1 MLEHGGRLR
10 KAAQQYGIPL
20 AEWLDLSTGI
30 SPWPWALPS
39 VPAAAWMRLPEDGD
53 GLEAAARRYYGAEKL
68 LPLPGS
74 QAAIQLLPRLRR
86 PGKVGVVSPCYAE
99 HAEAWRAAGH
109 ILREVSDQEVPHH
122 LERFDVLVVV
132 NPNNPTGRRID
143 AGVLLEWHARLLER
157 GGWLVVDEAFMDCTP
172 EHSLAPSCASRPGL
186 IVLRS
191 FGKFFGLAGARL
203 GFAFAEPR
211 LLESL
216 AKLLGPWSVNGP
228 TRWVAQAVLGE
239 FQEQIQRRRDLHDG
253 SRRLAGVLGE
263 HGFAPQGGTALF
275 QWVVSMRAQALRDHL
290 ARQGILVRLFE
301 TPASLRFGL
310 PPDEKG
316 WQRLEHGLRT
326 FNQME
331 SLR

>member
-10 KAAQQYGIPL
+10 RAAQQYGIPL

-30 SPWPWALPS
+30 SPWPWRLPDI
-39 VPAAAWMRLPEDGD
+39 PASAWMRLPEESD
-53 GLEAAARRYYGAEKL
+53 GLEAAARRYYGVEQL

-99 HAEAWRAAGH
+99 HAEAWRVAGH
-109 ILREVSDQEVPHH
+109 ILREVGDHEVPHH
-122 LERFDVLVVV
+122 LDRFDVLVVV
-132 NPNNPTGRRID
+132 NPNNPTGRRIEP
-143 AGVLLEWHARLLER
+143 GVLLEWHARLQER

-172 EHSLAPSCASRPGL
+172 EQSLVGSCSSRPGL
-186 IVLRS
+186 VVLRS

-211 LLESL
+211 LLASL
-216 AKLLGPWSVNGP
+216 AQSLGPWAVNGP

-239 FQEQIQRRRDLHDG
+239 LHEQIQRRHDLNEA
-253 SRRLAGVLGE
+253 SRRLAGLLGE

-275 QWVVSMRAQALRDHL
+275 QWTVSAQSAALRDHL
-290 ARQGILVRLFE
+290 ARQGILVRLFDSP
-301 TPASLRFGL
+301 TSLRFGL
-310 PPDEKG
+310 PPDEEG
-316 WQRLEHGLRT
+316 WRRLEHGLWS

-331 SLR
+331 NLR

>member
-10 KAAQQYGIPL
+10 LAAQEYGIPL

-30 SPWPWALPS
+30 SPWPWSLPS
-39 VPAAAWMRLPEDGD
+39 VPASAWMRLPEDSD
-53 GLEAAARRYYGAEKL
+53 GLESAARRYYGAEKL

-74 QAAIQLLPRLRR
+74 QAAIQLLPRMRR

-109 ILREVSDQEVPHH
+109 ILREVSENEVAQH

-132 NPNNPTGRRID
+132 NPNNPTGRRIEP
-143 AGVLLEWHARLLER
+143 GVLLEWHTRLLER

-172 EHSLAPSCASRPGL
+172 EQSLVTRCASRPGL
-186 IVLRS
+186 VVLRS

-211 LLESL
+211 LLAAL
-216 AKLLGPWSVNGP
+216 AQLVGPWAVSGP
-228 TRWVAQAVLGE
+228 TRWVAQAVLGD
-239 FQEQIQRRRDLHDG
+239 QDAQIQRRRDLSG
-253 SRRLAGVLGE
+253 ASRRLAGLLGE
-263 HGFAPQGGTALF
+263 YGFAPQGGTALF
-275 QWVVSMRAQALRDHL
+275 QWVVSMRSQALRDHL

-310 PPDEKG
+310 PPDEAG
-316 WQRLEHGLRT
+316 WQRLERGLFT

-331 SLR
+331 NLR